1 MWAVLHGGMIYGI
14 KSTYDRSTRVEGKI
28 VTEYW
33 STPVLYSVG
42 SFVYTRSTTMCIHH
56 HPNKIQIAEAFS
68 EKGRYDDHVLGV
80 YGRGLSGC
88 LSIGWLLLPWWS
100 SRYASIWMNI
110 I

>member
-42 SFVYTRSTTMCIHH
+42 SFVYTLEHH
-56 HPNKIQIAEAFS
+56 HVHPSSSKQNSNCGEHFQKRAGPMIMSWAFTVA
-68 EKGRYDDHVLGV
+68 G
-80 YGRGLSGC
+80 
-88 LSIGWLLLPWWS
+88 
-100 SRYASIWMNI
+100 
-110 I
+110 